1 MKIEKGVKTRPQ
13 YNFLIKS
20 YDKKGTSCQIE
31 KINIQPNF
39 IIYLY
44 LYLKYWHMII
54 KIPIGIIVVYDFI
67 MKTPSEAFKFSQ

>member
-1 MKIEKGVKTRPQ
+1 MKTEKGGKTKPQ

-20 YDKKGTSCQIE
+20 YDKKGTSCKIE

-44 LYLKYWHMII
+44 LYLKY
-54 KIPIGIIVVYDFI
+54 
-67 MKTPSEAFKFSQ
+67 

>member
-20 YDKKGTSCQIE
+20 YDKKGTSRKIE
-31 KINIQPNF
+31 KNTIQPNF

-44 LYLKYWHMII
+44 FHLKY
-54 KIPIGIIVVYDFI
+54 
-67 MKTPSEAFKFSQ
+67 

>member
-1 MKIEKGVKTRPQ
+1 MKIEKRVKTRPK

-20 YDKKGTSCQIE
+20 YDKKGTSCKIE

-44 LYLKYWHMII
+44 LYLKY
-54 KIPIGIIVVYDFI
+54 
-67 MKTPSEAFKFSQ
+67 